1 MPTLTL
7 KHPETV
13 QFWNI
18 TTSFCRVIDSVSYV
32 STTNI
37 KPPVLTKHELGFKP
51 MFIPKDIKPRA
62 VIAPYYV
69 DEVTTEPAFH
79 IGVAPGAEACPMLDY
94 DVSTDGKC
102 GPGAK
107 KRCPSM
113 QCCSA
118 VNECGTDSLQCFG
131 GCQHEYGSCWANKT
145 AGFLQAIDVFPEPS
159 SSNTMPILPPDQ
171 GRGVEFANWAFC
183 WDCKSDGTL
192 FAGAG
197 GAGGFLGL
205 KFGWGFGGGGC
216 FLIIFCPPDFGRDC
230 VLGNCDGSS
239 VCRHHCRDNPPKGP
253 KASDTPSGDDPKSTK
268 SSSDPKASDTPNGD
282 EPASALSGGAP
293 PGSGSGPPDSPV
305 KPKCDTTTATDY
317 TYSCYKQ
324 NATTYGSST
333 ITAWSTCTETKSK
346 VQMGCSITATTTAIY
361 EEGPSCPSDINVS
374 PDDDQG
380 EDGGA
385 PSCPYVGNVTV
396 SITDDQGEDGSP
408 PCELQGNVTVT
419 DVVLLCNQMNNT
431 AGTPT
436 ATSCFNST
444 TFRVTGTCL
453 TNTTSTSIVAA
464 CPYKANISLEPVALS
479 PTYAPMTAA
488 PSLITYGFSASGNVL
503 DCGGDVRRRKAGGDP
518 GARDLAPVYC
528 EWKPPTRSVTT
539 ITSFNGESG
548 LAIADGEYGFI
559 MSVLADRVNKYSAV
573 DNLLSRL
580 KNVKSLESYVTSM
593 LAEEDGMLAMV
604 SSISK
609 KIAQQATQSDG
620 ALRSEISWLFTAIAV
635 LEKAEKALE
644 KTAQSLPLP
653 ISAVTTNNSVPSASL
668 AAWIGSIGR
677 AAKSLEGAIESAEA
691 RLVASEAS
699 AAEISALIARDTS
712 LWAGYL
718 PTPTAKCSWETPTNS
733 TYGDCVL
740 SKDALGS
747 FYCPNQQMLVT
758 DATLNSGP
766 PVTSIDL
773 FTWSGCVAP
782 VSAGVGNCTLD
793 IMQGIN
799 DATPSTICNCPHSAD
814 ISTITICGSEIVCPN
829 MVGVMTLIP
838 SSFYSYNTESSNAD
852 CDPPSSS
859 QYGSCNLFSYTGHDS
874 SVNINC
880 NCETYS
886 TVEYGNTLLE
896 QPTPTTICGKVQCP
910 NSGPNWTELPAKKR
924 SNGPAATADKVLS
937 SDAAF
942 EAARKGVRDY
952 YVEMITTPATP
963 GSTPEPMPRDT
974 STPPEPTTVMGVDG
988 WAMAVNQGR
997 QQTTTGSEQPEKTKA
1012 GASKVLERLLN
1023 FF

>member
-94 DVSTDGKC
+94 DVSTDG
-102 GPGAK
+102 
-107 KRCPSM
+107 
-113 QCCSA
+113 
-118 VNECGTDSLQCFG
+118 N
-131 GCQHEYGSCWANKT
+131 
-145 AGFLQAIDVFPEPS
+145 
-159 SSNTMPILPPDQ
+159 
-171 GRGVEFANWAFC
+171 
-183 WDCKSDGTL
+183 
-192 FAGAG
+192 
-197 GAGGFLGL
+197 
-205 KFGWGFGGGGC
+205 
-216 FLIIFCPPDFGRDC
+216 
-230 VLGNCDGSS
+230 
-239 VCRHHCRDNPPKGP
+239 
-253 KASDTPSGDDPKSTK
+253 
-268 SSSDPKASDTPNGD
+268 
-282 EPASALSGGAP
+282 
-293 PGSGSGPPDSPV
+293 
-305 KPKCDTTTATDY
+305 
-317 TYSCYKQ
+317 CYKQ

-385 PSCPYVGNVTV
+385 PSCPYVGNVT
-396 SITDDQGEDGSP
+396 
-408 PCELQGNVTVT
+408 
-419 DVVLLCNQMNNT
+419 
-431 AGTPT
+431 
-436 ATSCFNST
+436 
-444 TFRVTGTCL
+444 
-453 TNTTSTSIVAA
+453 
-464 CPYKANISLEPVALS
+464 PVALS

-699 AAEISALIARDTS
+699 AASVSSLSAASEISALIARDTS